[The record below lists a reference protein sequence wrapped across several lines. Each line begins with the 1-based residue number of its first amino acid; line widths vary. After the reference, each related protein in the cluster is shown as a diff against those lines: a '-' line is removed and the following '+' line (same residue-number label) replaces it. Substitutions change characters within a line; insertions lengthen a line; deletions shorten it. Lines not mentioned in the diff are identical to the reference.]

1 VPKEVGRD
9 AVARWDAKSRAG
21 LLAKTPLFGNLS
33 PTALQDLAAAF
44 LPRSAKRGTFVF
56 LAGEPATNINVL
68 AEGRLKV
75 IREGEDNQDVILR
88 LIRPGEMFG
97 AAGLWGEASYPA
109 SAVVQADAVILRLP
123 VDAFR
128 ALVAS
133 QPELAF
139 GIIHLLAT
147 RLREAEERIEQL
159 QTERVERRLAQVLLR
174 LANKSGVKTARG
186 IDIGVPLSREDLAEM
201 AGTTLSTASR
211 TLTAWSHQGIVE
223 VGRQRVS
230 LREPH
235 RLVLIAE
242 DLTVADSTNSN

>member
-1 VPKEVGRD
+1 MPKEVGRD
-9 AVARWDAKSRAG
+9 AVARWDAKRRAG
-21 LLAKTPLFGNLS
+21 LLAKTPLFGHLS
-33 PTALQDLAAAF
+33 PPALHDLAAAF
-44 LPRSAKRGTFVF
+44 LPRLARRGAFAF
-56 LAGEPATNINVL
+56 LAGEPAANINVL

-75 IREGEDNQDVILR
+75 IREGEDNREVILR

-97 AAGLWGEASYPA
+97 AAGLWGEACYPA

-128 ALVAS
+128 TLVGS

-139 GIIHLLAT
+139 GIIQLLAA

-186 IDIGVPLSREDLAEM
+186 IEVGVPLSREDLAEM

-211 TLTAWSHQGIVE
+211 TLSGWSHQGIVE

-230 LREPH
+230 IREPH
-235 RLVLIAE
+235 RLVMIAE
-242 DLTVADSTNSN
+242 DLAPDDPTRSK